1 MLVLEDEHNNHIIE
15 HTQKEASLNTIRP
28 SSADRKKQHAEI
40 KLLENKLEIAL
51 NKYNDLK
58 SFNKGLRKNIDVMRK
73 Q

>member
-1 MLVLEDEHNNHIIE
+1 M
-15 HTQKEASLNTIRP
+15 IRP

-58 SFNKGLRKNIDVMRK
+58 SFNKGLRKNIDVTRK